1 MLANPGLIGTF
12 PLLKT
17 VKKNL
22 NKNLLSTYFPSSI
35 QSSISARTRGFGVLV
50 VVVDVAVFSKAN
62 FMAPGTWVSAVKQ
75 IKMRSA
81 SIKI

>member
-1 MLANPGLIGTF
+1 MLANPELIGTIL
-12 PLLKT
+12 LLKT
-17 VKKNL
+17 VQKNL
-22 NKNLLSTYFPSSI
+22 NKNLLPTCFPSSI
-35 QSSISARTRGFGVLV
+35 QSSISARTRGLGVLV

-62 FMAPGTWVSAVKQ
+62 FMAPGTRVSAVKQ

>member
-17 VKKNL
+17 VKNL
-22 NKNLLSTYFPSSI
+22 NKNLLPTYFPSSI

-62 FMAPGTWVSAVKQ
+62 FYGSWNTGQCCEAD
-75 IKMRSA
+75 
-81 SIKI
+81 